1 MPQAIPKLTKNAS
14 LSEITFQ
21 TQLTT
26 QSPARTAC
34 FLQTLQNQQSSNLTC
49 GLLGNLS
56 LSYNPGSISKVFSP
70 STILVFGEGKQAVL
84 AATPII
90 GQPTW
95 ATTDLG
101 ILLTSQAKAPLHH
114 PQSLEFHPT
123 NHPTNKSE
131 KQPVEIISSAVENVA
146 VNGLCPTLRDMA
158 KIPHAGVCLLLKI
171 RNIFHLEL
179 NLFLKPQ

>member
-1 MPQAIPKLTKNAS
+1 MPQAIPKLTENAS
-14 LSEITFQ
+14 LSEMNYQ
-21 TQLTT
+21 TYITT

-34 FLQTLQNQQSSNLTC
+34 FLQTSPNQQSSSLTS
-49 GLLGNLS
+49 GLLDNLS
-56 LSYNPGSISKVFSP
+56 LSYNHGSISKVFSP

-95 ATTDLG
+95 ATTNFS
-101 ILLTSQAKAPLHH
+101 ILLTSEAKAPLNH
-114 PQSLEFHPT
+114 PQSSEFHPT
-123 NHPTNKSE
+123 NQATNRSE

-171 RNIFHLEL
+171 PNIFHLEL
-179 NLFLKPQ
+179 NLFLKPH